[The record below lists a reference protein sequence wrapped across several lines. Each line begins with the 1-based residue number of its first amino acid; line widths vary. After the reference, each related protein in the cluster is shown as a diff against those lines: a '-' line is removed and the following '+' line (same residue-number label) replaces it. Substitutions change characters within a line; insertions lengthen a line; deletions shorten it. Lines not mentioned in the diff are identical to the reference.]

1 LDFYGKDAPVDSPG
15 LFWKK
20 GALMNLLKQHQFWAI
35 VMLVAAFFCFVTG
48 HEMTGGKKKKGND

>member
-1 LDFYGKDAPVDSPG
+1 
-15 LFWKK
+15 
-20 GALMNLLKQHQFWAI
+20 MNLLKQHQFWAI